1 MTEAEW
7 LASTEPRRMLNW
19 LKNKGSRRKQRL
31 FACAC
36 CRRFWPLLTDQ
47 RSRNAVDVAERY
59 AEGIESYE
67 WLSSARDAALQPYK
81 NSPIG
86 ALSHV
91 AAAAAFYATKG
102 SVRLAAHNAAAA
114 TASVSSAFRDQDQAD
129 LLRCIFGHLFVR
141 AGIAEAWLTRND
153 GIITKLAQA
162 IYDERA
168 FDRMPIL
175 ADALEE
181 AGRTDV
187 EILNHCRLPGEHVRG
202 CWVIDTLLGR
212 S

>member
-1 MTEAEW
+1 VTEAEW
-7 LASTEPRRMLNW
+7 LACTEPRRMLNW

-36 CRRFWPLLTDQ
+36 CRRIWPLLTDQ

-59 AEGIESYE
+59 AEGIASYE

-81 NSPIG
+81 NSPIDT
-86 ALSHV
+86 LSHAV
-91 AAAAAFYATKG
+91 AAAAFYATKG
-102 SVRLAAHNAAAA
+102 SVRLAARSAAAA
-114 TASVSSAFRDQDQAD
+114 TASVNSAFREQDQAD
-129 LLRCIFGHLFVR
+129 LLRCIFGHLFFR
-141 AGIAEAWLTRND
+141 AGFAEAWLTWND

-162 IYDERA
+162 IYEELA

-181 AGRTDV
+181 AGCNNV
-187 EILNHCRLPGEHVRG
+187 EILNHCRQPGEHVRG
-202 CWVIDTLLGR
+202 CWVIDALLGK